1 MTSLKEKRYTIA
13 AMYRQSFETVAS
25 FGFDKQKM
33 YEEAGM
39 DLDKMPAEY
48 HLDPVEWSDKF
59 WIVLTK
65 YIPEDEIAFRIM
77 ERFSMGVFG
86 VSGYVIVNSPNFIM
100 AFENFVRYTNL
111 HTNMYNLS
119 LEQNRH
125 VELIFERTVPLMYS
139 DRFNLEMYVLG
150 FTLNILKLMP
160 GKQLPLEV
168 HYEFDRPKSMKCYDE
183 LFGGNTTFFF
193 NAKQNKMVYDG
204 GLTNIPL
211 LNANE
216 QLYQMFDKMA
226 TDSLQQKVGEGSVSR
241 VVKEELSKRI
251 KGYLPTIEEVAQHLN
266 MSSRTLQLKLK
277 NENATF
283 RELADEVRKDIA
295 VAHLKA
301 RALNISEIAYLLG
314 FSEISS
320 FSSAFKKWTGS
331 SPSAFA

>member
-1 MTSLKEKRYTIA
+1 MHNDKKRYTIA
-13 AMYRQSFETVAS
+13 AIYRQSFDTVAS
-25 FGFDKQKM
+25 FGFDKEKM
-33 YEEAGM
+33 YAEAGL
-39 DLDKMPAEY
+39 DLDQLPADH
-48 HLDPVEWSDKF
+48 HLDPSEYSNKLWS
-59 WIVLTK
+59 VLTQ

-77 ERFSMGVFG
+77 DRFNMGVFG
-86 VSGYVIVNSPNFIM
+86 VSGYVIVNSPNFIK

-111 HTNMYNLS
+111 HTNMYNLR
-119 LEQNRH
+119 LEQNQH
-125 VELIFERTVPLMYS
+125 VELIFERTMPLLYS
-139 DRFNLEMYVLG
+139 DKFNLEMYVLG

-168 HYEFDRPKSMKCYDE
+168 HYEFTQPKSMKSYHE
-183 LFGGNTTFFF
+183 LFGSSTRFFF
-193 NAKQNKMVYDG
+193 NAAQNKMVYDG
-204 GLTNIPL
+204 GLINIPL

-226 TDSLQQKVGEGSVSR
+226 TDSLQQKLGEGSLSR
-241 VVKEELSKRI
+241 LVKEELSKRI
-251 KGYLPTIEEVAQHLN
+251 KGYLPTLEEVAQHLN
-266 MSSRTLQLKLK
+266 MSSRSLQLKLK
-277 NENATF
+277 NEEVTF

-295 VAHLKA
+295 IAHLKA

>member
-1 MTSLKEKRYTIA
+1 
-13 AMYRQSFETVAS
+13 MYRQCFDTVAS

-33 YEEAGM
+33 YEEAGI
-39 DLDKMPAEY
+39 DLDKLPAEH
-48 HLDPVEWSDKF
+48 HLNPTEWSDKF
-59 WIVLTK
+59 WGVLTK

-77 ERFSMGVFG
+77 ERFNMGVFG
-86 VSGYVIVNSPNFIM
+86 VSGYVIVNSPNFIK

-111 HTNMYNLS
+111 HTNMYQLR
-119 LEQNRH
+119 LEQNQH
-125 VELIFERTVPLMYS
+125 VELIFERTEPLSYS
-139 DRFNLEMYVLG
+139 DRLNLEMYVLG
-150 FTLNILKLMP
+150 FTLNILRLVP
-160 GKQLPLEV
+160 GRQLPLEV
-168 HYEFDRPKSMKCYDE
+168 YYEFDAPKSMKCYEE
-183 LFGGNTTFFF
+183 LFGTNTKFFF
-193 NAKQNKMVYDG
+193 NSKQNKMVYDG

-211 LNANE
+211 LNTNE

-241 VVKEELSKRI
+241 LVKEELSKRI

-266 MSSRTLQLKLK
+266 MSSRNLQLKLK
-277 NENATF
+277 NENTTF

-331 SPSAFA
+331 TPSAFA